1 MAILILGHKSPD
13 TDSVTA
19 AIALAELQRELGVDA
34 VPCRQGELNPETA
47 LVLEKFGFP
56 VPQLT
61 TDVTDK
67 QYMLVDHSDIKQAP
81 DNWDKGELLAVVDH
95 HKIGDITTSKPI
107 VFFALPVGCTGT
119 VLYKMYI
126 DLYKKPIAP
135 KVAGLMLS
143 AILSDTVLFK
153 SATCTP
159 DDKAVAEALAKI
171 AGVDDMMAWGMEM
184 AKAKSSVEGVAPKDL
199 IHRDYKDFNMSGK
212 TVGIG
217 QLELISL
224 DLITKD
230 MKCALLDEM
239 KKMKVDGNRHSVF
252 LMLTDIM
259 KEGTELLAVTDDP
272 AVVEKAFS
280 EKLDG
285 NTVWLPG
292 VMSRKK
298 QMVPPL
304 ERAFAG

>member
-1 MAILILGHKSPD
+1 MAILVLGHKSPD

-19 AIALAELQRELGVDA
+19 AIALAELQHELGVDA
-34 VPCRQGELNPETA
+34 VPCRQGELNPETK

-56 VPQLT
+56 VPQLV

-81 DNWDKGELLAVVDH
+81 DNWDKGELLGIVDH
-95 HKIGDITTSKPI
+95 HKVGDITTSKPI
-107 VFFALPVGCTGT
+107 LFFALPVGCTGT
-119 VLYKMYI
+119 VLYKMFT

-159 DDKAVAEALAKI
+159 DDKSAAEALAKL
-171 AGVDDMMAWGMEM
+171 AGVTDMMDWGMEM
-184 AKAKSSVEGVAPKDL
+184 AKAKSSVEGVPPKDL
-199 IHRDYKDFNMSGK
+199 IHRDYKDFNMSGN

-224 DLITKD
+224 DLISKD
-230 MKCALLDEM
+230 MKCALMDEM

-259 KEGTELLAVTDDP
+259 KEGTELLAVTDNP
-272 AVVEKAFS
+272 GVIEKAFDR
-280 EKLDG
+280 KLEG
-285 NTVWLPG
+285 TNVWLPG

>member
-1 MAILILGHKSPD
+1 MAIYVLGHKSPD

-19 AIALAELQRELGVDA
+19 AIAFAELQHELGVDA
-34 VPCRQGELNPETA
+34 VPCRQGKLNPETE
-47 LVLEKFGFP
+47 LVLKKFGFP
-56 VPQLT
+56 TPELR

-67 QYMLVDHSDIKQAP
+67 RYMLVDHSDIKQAP

-95 HKIGDITTSKPI
+95 HKIGDITTSSPI
-107 VFFALPVGCTGT
+107 FFCAMPVGCTGT
-119 VLYKMYI
+119 VLHQLYV
-126 DLYKKPIAP
+126 DLYKKPIGP
-135 KVAGLMLS
+135 KVAALMVS

-159 DDKAVAEALAKI
+159 EDKAAAEALAKL
-171 AGVDDMMAWGMEM
+171 AGIDDMMAWGMEM
-184 AKAKSSVEGVAPKDL
+184 AKAKSAVEGVAPRDL
-199 IHRDYKDFNMSGK
+199 VFRDYKDFNMSGK

-217 QLELISL
+217 QLELVSL
-224 DLITKD
+224 DLVANMKD
-230 MKCALLDEM
+230 ALYEEI
-239 KKMKVDGNRHSVF
+239 KKVKAEGNRHSVF

-259 KEGTELLAVTDDP
+259 EEGTELMAITDDGS
-272 AVVEKAFS
+272 VVEKAFDR
-280 EKLDG
+280 KLEG
-285 NTVWLPG
+285 RSVWLPA

>member
-34 VPCRQGELNPETA
+34 VPCRQGELNPETK

-81 DNWDKGELLAVVDH
+81 DNWDKGELLGIVDH
-95 HKIGDITTSKPI
+95 HKIGDITTPKPI

-119 VLYKMYI
+119 VLYKMYT

-159 DDKAVAEALAKI
+159 DDKAVAESLAKI
-171 AGVDDMMAWGMEM
+171 AGVADMMAWGMEM
-184 AKAKSSVEGVAPKDL
+184 AKAKSSVEGVPPKDL
-199 IHRDYKDFNMSGK
+199 IHRDYKDFNMSGN

-224 DLITKD
+224 DLISKD

-259 KEGTELLAVTDDP
+259 KEGTELLAVTDD
-272 AVVEKAFS
+272 ASVVEKAFS

>member
-1 MAILILGHKSPD
+1 MAVYVLGHKNPD
-13 TDSVTA
+13 TDSITA
-19 AIALAELQRELGVDA
+19 AIAFAELQKKLGVDA
-34 VPCRQGELNPETA
+34 VAARQGDLNPESE
-47 LVLEKFGFP
+47 LVLKKFEVE
-56 VPQLT
+56 VPELV

-81 DNWDKGELLAVVDH
+81 DNWDKGELLAIVDH
-95 HKIGDITTSKPI
+95 HKVGDITTPNPI
-107 VFFALPVGCTGT
+107 FFCAMPVGCTAT
-119 VLYKMYI
+119 VLYKLYV
-126 DLYKKPIAP
+126 DLYKKDIDP

-159 DDKAVAEALAKI
+159 EDKAVAEELAKI

-184 AKAKSSVEGVAPKDL
+184 AKAKSAVEGVAPKDL
-199 IHRDYKDFNMSGK
+199 IFRDYKDFNMSGK

-217 QLELISL
+217 QLELVSL
-224 DLITKD
+224 DLVANMKD
-230 MKCALLDEM
+230 DLYEAMKEV
-239 KKMKVDGNRHSVF
+239 KEEGNRHSVF

-259 KEGTELLAVTDDP
+259 QEGTELMAVTDDP
-272 AVVEKAFS
+272 SVVEKAFGKALEGRS
-280 EKLDG
+280 
-285 NTVWLPG
+285 VWLPG

-304 ERAFAG
+304 EKAFGA